1 MIGSDFI
8 FDSVQQLYY
17 KSHKIN
23 CKFGGS
29 CTDFPDQ
36 IKKEKAAINPK
47 DNDEKCFQHETTI
60 VLNHENIESYPE
72 RVSII
77 GKELISH
84 QKLKVGKY
92 LKKIIRQLLLM
103 IYILKAK
110 KYVLLIFQKLI
121 QIVKNK

>member
-1 MIGSDFI
+1 M
-8 FDSVQQLYY
+8 
-17 KSHKIN
+17 
-23 CKFGGS
+23 
-29 CTDFPDQ
+29 
-36 IKKEKAAINPK
+36 
-47 DNDEKCFQHETTI
+47 
-60 VLNHENIESYPE
+60 LNHENIESYPE